1 MENEV
6 QKKGKKK
13 LLIPLLLLLLLLVGG
28 GVFAATQL
36 LGGGPKY
43 GPEVD
48 VSDFQTLKEAIET
61 TEEGQTRTL
70 TLLNDIYMED
80 TITLPEGVV
89 INLKDDGTSRS
100 LVRDLSDSWMFWV
113 PEESTLNIAG
123 SKAEGVVLDGAS
135 GTIKAGPD
143 GALIIAEYGT
153 ITLDNVLMKDNR
165 SNQGLGGMMR
175 LVGCDL
181 TATNSTF
188 TNGAGKSGGVV
199 YAVESNV
206 SFTDCDLSK
215 NSSTVGHGG
224 AVYVDNASELTLE
237 RCTLNNN
244 EVLTGA
250 GYGGAV
256 IVTNFSHAT
265 INDCTMDN
273 NVLDHDG
280 FANGGAMYIAWGSV
294 VDVTNT
300 TFNNNSVTGTE
311 NHLGGAIYINEG
323 STVNVGEGVKF
334 IGNKASHGGAIY
346 AIDTA
351 TVNLDGAYFEDNHT
365 TIGNGGAIYCW
376 RDPVLNAK
384 NCTFIKNYTKAEGNA
399 YGGAVALATGAP
411 VGTIENCTFEG
422 NYTDNVGYCN
432 GGALLVGEGSEV
444 TLLGNNVFKDN
455 WGKSTG
461 GKNTCGGAVY
471 VSKASLTIEDGTSF
485 VGNYGSHGGA
495 IYVNY
500 GGLLVMDGTK
510 FDKNYSYYGHA
521 GALCAWNGGEVEA
534 KNCSFTN
541 NYIKSDKGGYGGAVA
556 IYNKDKE
563 EYNSVGT
570 FNNCTFINNKTYRT
584 SGESNANGGAI
595 YAGMGGDVYINGGTF
610 KNNSARTADLANTA
624 LAWRGGAIYANTN
637 STLKVN
643 GASFSGNSGQFGGAI
658 FAQESAVLSVT
669 NSTFTGNNTT
679 DKGSHGGAIYVNRMP
694 ATISGCKFT
703 DNWAQGI
710 AGAVML
716 NGKENTMGAVTIKN
730 CTFTG
735 NHTPARTGGAV
746 AAYDAIKLEITGS
759 TFNGNYTNSSH
770 GGAVYTQNM
779 PAVIK
784 SSTFTGNYIDSNATG
799 YGGAVAIVNDSKHFE
814 ESTGA
819 ITDCT
824 FDGNYVVRT
833 EGTKIN
839 ANGGAVY
846 FGLYTKATVDG
857 NTSFTNNYAK
867 AGDPAYVAYGGGLY
881 LNTGCS
887 LIVADTVTFTGNSA
901 QRGGAIGIGGASAAP
916 TVVNLNGPT
925 LTGNTATEY
934 GAGVY
939 FDQYADLSVNGI
951 TITPAEGDQVADILI
966 RDGLKL
972 DLQGKVNIG
981 TVAYETTTSLIHL
994 DAALAEGSAITIIP
1008 AEYKEGLQ
1016 VITAEEVVVD
1026 NGDGTQTTVNLL
1038 KDIKNIITVATPA
1051 DQTVWIVGDDG
1062 KLEDRTPS
1070 VRIGEKEYATLVEAL
1085 AEAKEGDFIE
1095 LFLDDTVKADATVP
1109 AGATIWSNGK
1119 TITVNDGVTFTLS
1132 DGVIIDGA
1140 KIDGDVTVG
1149 NVDLTKTPVTGKVTV
1164 AEGKTLT
1171 VGGDFTAEE
1180 VALAAGAKVNV
1191 ATALTNAPAFLLTS
1205 AVETVDTVLVTA
1217 PDAEATKAAVA
1228 AVEPFLKDS
1237 AVALGEEGKIIAD
1250 ATVATITKDGVTT
1263 KYETFEAAANAAVD
1277 GDTIVIVK
1285 SFVVASTSGTNMRL
1299 CADGKTINVD
1309 GNGKTLTRGD
1319 TQLTTI
1325 MYAKN
1330 GGVLNIKNLTLDGNN
1345 VAAKEGIILSNATIN
1360 LDNVTVKNAYNAG
1373 SNGTN
1378 GGGGA
1383 ITNNAVVTVKNST
1396 FINNGASTA
1405 GGAIFN
1411 KNAATVSLTVTDSTF
1426 TGNYVVKNIAASGN
1440 GGAIYNHATSSAV
1453 ITGCLF
1459 ENNKSE
1465 NTYVHVEEGASAN
1478 TIEAKSRLGNGGA
1491 IMSNGGALTLSG
1503 NTFKNNYASSAGG
1516 ALYMKGT
1523 VTLENNTFTGNMAT
1537 PKKVRETEN
1546 YTIGGGAI
1554 AVNAGTLTIKDG
1566 NVFENNGANE
1576 LWLGGAIHGFY
1587 NANIIVDGGTF
1598 KGNKASQG
1606 GVIHNTGT
1614 TTINGGLFEGNSVVD
1629 AGGAVMSPNVA
1640 DAAIVVNGGTFK
1652 ANKASNG
1659 GAIFKHTGGTLTVNG
1674 GTFEGNEA
1682 KQGGAIKVNGGTATI
1697 VDGTFTGNYASDA
1710 GGVVFM
1716 TNTAGAVLTIKGGT
1730 YTGNSAK
1737 TNGGVFYNHAKTTL
1751 TIENGIFTGNSAANG
1766 GVIRS
1771 NSSTGGA
1778 TTINGGTFE
1787 NNTATL
1793 GGVLHSGHGDIINGG
1808 IFRNNRA
1815 NDAGGVICVATK
1827 NGATI
1832 NDGTFE
1838 GNTCKTN
1845 GGAIYLGGGCPTTV
1859 VGGTFTGNLSD
1870 RDGDSDIGIGLN
1882 KATLTLPEG
1891 YTAKINAIIRRGD
1904 AAASIIVGDVTGITI
1919 KDNVG

>member
-36 LGGGPKY
+36 LGGGAKY

-244 EVLTGA
+244 EILTGA

-422 NYTDNVGYCN
+422 NYTDNVGFCN

-500 GGLLVMDGTK
+500 AGLLVMDGTK

-610 KNNSARTADLANTA
+610 KNNSARTADLANTK
-624 LAWRGGAIYANTN
+624 LAWRGGAIYSNTN

-759 TFNGNYTNSSH
+759 TFTGNYTNSSH

-799 YGGAVAIVNDSKHFE
+799 YGGAVAIVNDSSHFE
-814 ESTGA
+814 QSTGA

-867 AGDPAYVAYGGGLY
+867 AGSADYVAYGGGLY

-901 QRGGAIGIGGASAAP
+901 QRGGAIGIGGAAAAK

-939 FDQYADLSVNGI
+939 FDSYADLSVNGI

-966 RDGLKL
+966 KKGLKL

-981 TVAYETTTSLIHL
+981 TVAYEDATSLIHL

-1038 KDIKNIITVATPA
+1038 KDIKNIITVAKPA
-1051 DQTVWIVGDDG
+1051 DATEWIVGDDG

-1085 AEAKEGDFIE
+1085 AEAKEGDLIE

-1119 TITVNDGVTFTLS
+1119 TLSVNDGVTFTLS
-1132 DGVIIDGA
+1132 DGVIIDGVA

-1180 VALAAGAKVNV
+1180 VHLLAGAKVNV

-1217 PDAEATKAAVA
+1217 PDAEAVKAAVA

-1263 KYETFEAAANAAVD
+1263 KYDTIDAAIAAAAD
-1277 GDTIVIVK
+1277 SDTIVIVK
-1285 SFVVASTSGTNMRL
+1285 SFELKSRI
-1299 CADGKTINVD
+1299 CAENGKVIIID
-1309 GNGKTLTRGD
+1309 GNGKTLIRHAD
-1319 TQLTTI
+1319 LKTT
-1325 MYAKN
+1325 MLYAKTN
-1330 GGVLNIKNLTLDGNN
+1330 ANLTAKNLILDSNG
-1345 VAAKEGIILSNATIN
+1345 VALKEAVVINKATMT
-1360 LDNVTVKNAYNAG
+1360 LDNVTVMDANNAEVADVSKG
-1373 SNGTN
+1373 L
-1378 GGGGA
+1378 GGA
-1383 ITNNAVVTVKNST
+1383 VYTTGDMTVVN
-1396 FINNGASTA
+1396 
-1405 GGAIFN
+1405 
-1411 KNAATVSLTVTDSTF
+1411 STF
-1426 TGNYVVKNIAASGN
+1426 TGNLAKYGGAFYIEDVDDAEKAPVVTITGSTFTNNKSTSHGGAFEIVDGDVTLDNCVLDNNDSTGGKAGGIHVGLDGQSVRGSKVTIKNSTIKNSDATGGGAAYFNENGSKAVFVAENTVFEANKSNN
-1440 GGAIYNHATSSAV
+1440 GGAIYNHKTGTATL
-1453 ITGCLF
+1453 TGC
-1459 ENNKSE
+1459 
-1465 NTYVHVEEGASAN
+1465 
-1478 TIEAKSRLGNGGA
+1478 
-1491 IMSNGGALTLSG
+1491 
-1503 NTFKNNYASSAGG
+1503 TFKNNIATNNGVVSNQQTMTVTNCVFEGNTGKAGG
-1516 ALYMKGT
+1516 ALY
-1523 VTLENNTFTGNMAT
+1523 NNG
-1537 PKKVRETEN
+1537 
-1546 YTIGGGAI
+1546 I
-1554 AVNAGTLTIKDG
+1554 LTIT
-1566 NVFENNGANE
+1566 
-1576 LWLGGAIHGFY
+1576 
-1587 NANIIVDGGTF
+1587 GGTF
-1598 KGNKASQG
+1598 TK
-1606 GVIHNTGT
+1606 
-1614 TTINGGLFEGNSVVD
+1614 NS
-1629 AGGAVMSPNVA
+1629 
-1640 DAAIVVNGGTFK
+1640 
-1652 ANKASNG
+1652 
-1659 GAIFKHTGGTLTVNG
+1659 
-1674 GTFEGNEA
+1674 
-1682 KQGGAIKVNGGTATI
+1682 
-1697 VDGTFTGNYASDA
+1697 ASDA
-1710 GGVVFM
+1710 GGVLFQQ
-1716 TNTAGAVLTIKGGT
+1716 NTAGVKTTITGGT
-1730 YTGNSAK
+1730 YTENTATNRGGAFYNHTSTALVLNETEENKLVVSKNKVTNTAAGYGGGAIWTNGGALSIDVGTFEGNSA
-1737 TNGGVFYNHAKTTL
+1737 TYGGVVFGNGNVTITGGAFSNNSATYGGVVYMYTSKAAQVL
-1751 TIENGIFTGNSAANG
+1751 TISGGTFTGNTAAKQGGAVYAAVGTTNISGGTFTGNSSTSIGGAVYVAAGKANVSGGTFTGNHANDAGGALGVYTVDFTVSGGTFTGNTAKNNG
-1766 GVIRS
+1766 GAAYIG
-1771 NSSTGGA
+1771 GGA
-1778 TTINGGTFE
+1778 KKLTVSGGTFE
-1787 NNTATL
+1787 NNTVVTEGRNADISVGYAT
-1793 GGVLHSGHGDIINGG
+1793 GGDSG
-1808 IFRNNRA
+1808 
-1815 NDAGGVICVATK
+1815 
-1827 NGATI
+1827 GALVFT
-1832 NDGTFE
+1832 E
-1838 GNTCKTN
+1838 GNT
-1845 GGAIYLGGGCPTTV
+1845 AV
-1859 VGGTFTGNLSD
+1859 VKIVSLRENATMLHKGT
-1870 RDGDSDIGIGLN
+1870 
-1882 KATLTLPEG
+1882 
-1891 YTAKINAIIRRGD
+1891 
-1904 AAASIIVGDVTGITI
+1904 VTGAPSNADFTVI
-1919 KDNVG
+1919 NVG